1 MSFIPCF
8 RARPSRTPRSR
19 HPGAWLAGAC
29 FLLAAGCGGERAEPA
44 GNSNPPAVQAQ
55 AIHTAEGEVVQWQVA
70 AGAKPQA
77 VATGQACGL
86 AVEGG
91 RQPVCEAGSY
101 CLKAGGAAT
110 GTCRASPGAPRS
122 EE

>member
-1 MSFIPCF
+1 MSFTQPF
-8 RARPSRTPRSR
+8 LAGSSR

-29 FLLAAGCGGERAEPA
+29 ILLAAGCGGERTEPA
-44 GNSNPPAVQAQ
+44 GTSHPPAVQAQ
-55 AIHTAEGEVVQWQVA
+55 AGHNAEGEVVQLQVA
-70 AGAKPQA
+70 AGAKPQT
-77 VATGQACGL
+77 VATGQSCGVAL
-86 AVEGG
+86 EGG

-110 GTCRASPGAPRS
+110 GTCMASPGAPRS